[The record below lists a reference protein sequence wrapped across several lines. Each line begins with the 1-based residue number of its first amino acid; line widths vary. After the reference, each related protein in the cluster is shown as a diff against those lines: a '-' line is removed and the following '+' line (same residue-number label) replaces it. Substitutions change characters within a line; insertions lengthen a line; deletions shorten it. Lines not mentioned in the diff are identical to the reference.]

1 MSATSASPSA
11 SANLTPVESNDLSVS
26 PSGLSMSSSL
36 STNSVTTNLGQG
48 FLATTSPRST
58 APRVHAGEA
67 YLGPNPMTDWL
78 PQLPV
83 SLLATH
89 LGQIRTEMQKVK
101 ADSVDCME
109 GLWGFDDFP
118 PVPGVLQCKHAG
130 LLCCILVYHGDCWS

>member
-1 MSATSASPSA
+1 MPAMSLSPSG
-11 SANLTPVESNDLSVS
+11 SANLTPMDSNDLSVS

-48 FLATTSPRST
+48 FLATASPRSS
-58 APRVHAGEA
+58 APRVHAGEP

-83 SLLATH
+83 SSLTTH

-101 ADSVDCME
+101 ADPVDCME
-109 GLWGFDDFP
+109 GLWGFDEFP
-118 PVPGVLQCKHAG
+118 PVPGVLQCKRMVD
-130 LLCCILVYHGDCWS
+130 CSTFVLVCYGHC